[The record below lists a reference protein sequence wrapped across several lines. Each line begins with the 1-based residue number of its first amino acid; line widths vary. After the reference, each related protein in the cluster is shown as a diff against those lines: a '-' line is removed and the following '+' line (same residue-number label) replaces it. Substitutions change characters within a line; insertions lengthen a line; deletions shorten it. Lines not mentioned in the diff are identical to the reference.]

1 MRNKDNV
8 LESSSDHSLPPPT
21 GPWTYCLP
29 PNRPLVPKSWGLL
42 HQTILKFLSSLSACC
57 WKVLEGYV
65 LLGFVMGWGEELG
78 GDQKVCAVH
87 FPTFITDNKGEVAL
101 QNLIGI

>member
-1 MRNKDNV
+1 
-8 LESSSDHSLPPPT
+8 
-21 GPWTYCLP
+21 
-29 PNRPLVPKSWGLL
+29 
-42 HQTILKFLSSLSACC
+42 
-57 WKVLEGYV
+57 
-65 LLGFVMGWGEELG
+65 MGWGEELG